1 MCLLPLL
8 VTQYYILYNSPITA
22 PNLLMKHITLFQI
35 TLISTFGI
43 LSIQAEDDSIANKKY
58 LQHDKVVGNGKC
70 LECHESE
77 IAAWKTT
84 KHFKSKDLHKNKDAM
99 DIARKMGLTSAA
111 KISTS
116 KLCSQ
121 CHFTNQK
128 IGSSPAK
135 AISGVSCESCHG
147 GAKDWIEVHNTG
159 DRRESK
165 DTAAAKAKRVASA
178 TSHGMLYPNEIHKVA
193 DNCYSCHIVTNEK
206 LVNVGGHA
214 VGSKSFDLSAWA
226 SGEVRH
232 NFFKDT
238 KKNAP
243 TPQNRKRMFYL
254 VGLTLDLEY
263 SLRGVA
269 RATEKGEYGNSMGRR
284 ASYKRKQVSAAIK
297 ALGDAAPEELK
308 KINELASA
316 KGLIK
321 YFNTKPLETAA
332 EAISVQT
339 KAMAEKHDGSKFSAL
354 DALIPTESKGKAF
367 HP

>member
-1 MCLLPLL
+1 
-8 VTQYYILYNSPITA
+8 
-22 PNLLMKHITLFQI
+22 MKRTSLFQI
-35 TLISTFGI
+35 ILLSTFGI
-43 LSIQAEDDSIANKKY
+43 LPIQAQDDSIANKKY

-77 IAAWKTT
+77 IQAWKTT
-84 KHFKSKDLHKNKDAM
+84 KHFKSKDLKKNKASWE
-99 DIARKMGLTSAA
+99 IARKMGITSAD
-111 KISTS
+111 KISS
-116 KLCSQ
+116 SNLCAQ

-159 DRRESK
+159 DRREGK
-165 DTAAAKAKRVASA
+165 DTPTAMAKRVAKAS
-178 TSHGMLYPNEIHKVA
+178 SHGMLYPNMIHKVA
-193 DNCYSCHIVTNEK
+193 ANCYSCHIVTNEK

-232 NFFKDT
+232 NFFKDS

-254 VGLTLDLEY
+254 VGLALDLEY

-269 RATEKGEYGNSMGRR
+269 RATEKGDYGNSMGRR
-284 ASYKRKQVSAAIK
+284 ASYKRKQVVAAIK
-297 ALGDAAPEELK
+297 KLGDAAPEELK
-308 KINELASA
+308 KIKELASA
-316 KGLIK
+316 KGLVK

-339 KAMAEKHDGSKFSAL
+339 KALAEKHDGSKFSAL